1 MKTNEKLQIEIQ
13 QALQKNPLINVNEI
27 AVTVQDGIVT
37 LSGIVDVF
45 EKKKIAE
52 EEAKNVEGVK
62 AVIENIIINYE
73 NSNNKDHE
81 IASSIVTIFNEN
93 WDIPENKINIKVENG
108 WVSLDGE
115 VSSKKEK
122 DTIKEKV
129 QLLNGVRGVTN
140 NIRIFKPTKDEIK
153 TKRIS
158 NTLSQN
164 STLINQIIMVTVID
178 KNVTLKGMV
187 DSQIQK
193 DEAGKI
199 ALSSSGILTLEN
211 ELFINEFE

>member
-1 MKTNEKLQIEIQ
+1 MKTNEILQKEIQ
-13 QALQKNPLINVNEI
+13 QALQKNPLINVYEI

-37 LSGIVDVF
+37 LSGIVDEF

-52 EEAKNVEGVK
+52 DEAKNVEGVK
-62 AVIENIIINYE
+62 AVIENIIINYV
-73 NSNNKDHE
+73 NSSNKDHE
-81 IASSIVTIFNEN
+81 IAASIVTIFKEN
-93 WDIPENKINIKVENG
+93 WDISEHKISIKVEKG
-108 WVSLDGE
+108 WVTFDGE
-115 VSSKKEK
+115 VLNKKEK
-122 DTIKEKV
+122 DAIKEKV
-129 QLLNGVRGVTN
+129 QFLNGVRGVTN

-158 NTLSQN
+158 NALSQN
-164 STLINQIIMVTVID
+164 PTLINQIIMVTVFE

-187 DSQIQK
+187 DSQMQK

-199 ALSSSGILTLEN
+199 ALSSLGILTLEN

>member
-1 MKTNEKLQIEIQ
+1 MKTNEILQKEIQ
-13 QALQKNPLINVNEI
+13 QALQKNPLINVYEI

-37 LSGIVDVF
+37 LSGIVDEF

-52 EEAKNVEGVK
+52 DEAKNVEGVK
-62 AVIENIIINYE
+62 AVIENIIINYV
-73 NSNNKDHE
+73 NSSNKDHE
-81 IASSIVTIFNEN
+81 IASSIVTIFKEN
-93 WDIPENKINIKVENG
+93 WDIPEHKISIKVEKG
-108 WVSLDGE
+108 WVSLEGE
-115 VSSKKEK
+115 VLSKKEK
-122 DTIKEKV
+122 DAIKEKV
-129 QLLNGVRGVTN
+129 QFLNGVRGVTN

-153 TKRIS
+153 TKRI
-158 NTLSQN
+158 NNALSQN
-164 STLINQIIMVTVID
+164 PTLINQIIMVTVFE

>member
-129 QLLNGVRGVTN
+129 QLLSGVKGITN
-140 NIRIFKPTKDEIK
+140 NIRINKPTKDEIK

-164 STLINQIIMVTVID
+164 PTLINQIIMVTVLE

-199 ALSSSGILTLEN
+199 ALRSLGILTLEN